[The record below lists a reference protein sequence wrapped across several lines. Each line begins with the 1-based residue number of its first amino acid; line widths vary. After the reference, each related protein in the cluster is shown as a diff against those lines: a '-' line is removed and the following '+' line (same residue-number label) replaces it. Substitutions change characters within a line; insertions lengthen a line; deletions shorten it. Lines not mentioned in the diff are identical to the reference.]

1 MMGMHM
7 PILASGGSSWTIG
20 NALSALQETVGNYG
34 KVIIGIIGL
43 VMVIVSVYQIAK
55 NLISHGKGQTNW
67 VITFALLLV
76 GGALLLASGW
86 DLLVSIAN
94 GGQSTIDDLGQG
106 NADKAE
112 FRDPSGSGT
121 ALIGGNWISFE

>member
-1 MMGMHM
+1 MMGMYM

-67 VITFALLLV
+67 VVTFALLLI
-76 GGALLLASGW
+76 GGALMLASGGTCWYQSQTAASPQSMIW
-86 DLLVSIAN
+86 DRATRIALT
-94 GGQSTIDDLGQG
+94 SVIRL
-106 NADKAE
+106 A
-112 FRDPSGSGT
+112 PH
-121 ALIGGNWISFE
+121 